1 MTFEEAKYV
10 IGMFSFFMVGL
21 PMMIAGIVAF
31 KGRVK

>member
-21 PMMIAGIVAF
+21 PMMIAGIVAYRN
-31 KGRVK
+31 RVK